1 MAALFSGELN
11 PVAPKAQRKL
21 REARKLE
28 QAMNP
33 HYLKTN
39 NDITSDIPVAE
50 IESVPLK
57 IQGLNSDKYLRKSSK
72 KNKRKKKKKG
82 GIEVDKET
90 SSALKNLK
98 TNYLFK

>member
-1 MAALFSGELN
+1 MNRLILIIIFL
-11 PVAPKAQRKL
+11 QL

-57 IQGLNSDKYLRKSSK
+57 IQGIPYLRFISIFFWLF
-72 KNKRKKKKKG
+72 KKKL
-82 GIEVDKET
+82 
-90 SSALKNLK
+90 A
-98 TNYLFK
+98 Y